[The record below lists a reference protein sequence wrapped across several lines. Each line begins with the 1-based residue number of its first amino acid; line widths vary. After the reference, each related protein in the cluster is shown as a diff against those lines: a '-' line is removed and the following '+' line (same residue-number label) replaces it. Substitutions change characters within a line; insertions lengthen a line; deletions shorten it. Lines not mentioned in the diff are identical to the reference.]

1 MRFERIGQGV
11 LGVKIILDS
20 DESELLY
27 QRLSKKGSAEGR
39 MLIAYL
45 LAAAQKECSVSFSG
59 GELNVE
65 ILDSPDGA
73 VIYISEI
80 KPYYYL
86 SSRRGLRVK
95 NKITRQLICKLN
107 DVMKLRK
114 FIKQIRAFCK
124 EGIYSDMYAGENGYI
139 IAFYGD
145 MPPAPYPVL
154 YELGVEHCLS
164 FTPPSEEYE
173 KILERNAVPTLAEL
187 LSERSCQPYHRRQ
200 KDSFPKQ

>member
-1 MRFERIGQGV
+1 MRFERIGSREQGD
-11 LGVKIILDS
+11 LGVSVKIILDS

-45 LAAAQKECSVSFSG
+45 LAAAQKECSVNFSG

-86 SSRRGLRVK
+86 SQRRNLRVK
-95 NKITRQLICKLN
+95 KKITRQLICKLS
-107 DVMKLRK
+107 DVQKLRK
-114 FIKQIRAFCK
+114 FIKQIRCTCFCGD
-124 EGIYSDMYAGENGYI
+124 GIHSDMYAGESGYI

-145 MPPAPYPVL
+145 LPPDPYPVL
-154 YELGVEHCLS
+154 YELGVEHCNS
-164 FTPPSEEYE
+164 FVQPSEDYE
-173 KILERNAVPTLAEL
+173 KILERNAVPTLARL
-187 LSERSCQPYHRRQ
+187 LSERSC
-200 KDSFPKQ
+200 

>member
-45 LAAAQKECSVSFSG
+45 LAAAQKECSVNFSG
-59 GELNVE
+59 SELNVE

-86 SSRRGLRVK
+86 SKRRALRVK
-95 NKITRQLICKLN
+95 KKITRQLICKIN
-107 DVMKLRK
+107 DVQKLRK
-114 FIKQIRAFCK
+114 FIKQIRCTDFCK
-124 EGIYSDMYAGENGYI
+124 EGIYSDMYADESGYI

-145 MPPAPYPVL
+145 LPPDPYPVL
-154 YELGVEHCLS
+154 YELGVDHCNS
-164 FTPPSEEYE
+164 FMQPSEDYE
-173 KILERNAVPTLAEL
+173 KILERNAVSTLAGL
-187 LSERSCQPYHRRQ
+187 LSERSC
-200 KDSFPKQ
+200 

>member
-1 MRFERIGQGV
+1 MKFERIGQDIPGI
-11 LGVKIILDS
+11 KIILDS

-39 MLIAYL
+39 LLIAYL

-59 GELNVE
+59 GQLNVE

-86 SSRRGLRVK
+86 SGRRKLRVK
-95 NKITRQLICKLN
+95 KKITRQLICKI
-107 DVMKLRK
+107 DEVQKLRK
-114 FIKQIRAFCK
+114 FIKQIRCTPFCK
-124 EGIYSDMYAGENGYI
+124 EGILSDMYAGESGYI

-145 MPPAPYPVL
+145 MPPDPYPVL
-154 YELGVEHCLS
+154 YELGVEHCQS

-173 KILERNAVPTLAEL
+173 KILEGNAVSTLAEL
-187 LSERSCQPYHRRQ
+187 LS
-200 KDSFPKQ
+200 

>member
-45 LAAAQKECSVSFSG
+45 LAAAQKECSVNFTGS
-59 GELNVE
+59 ELNVE

-86 SSRRGLRVK
+86 SRRRSLRVK
-95 NKITRQLICKLN
+95 KKITRQLICKLG
-107 DVMKLRK
+107 DVKELRK
-114 FIKQIRAFCK
+114 FIKQICCTCFCGG
-124 EGIYSDMYAGENGYI
+124 GIHSDMYANESGYI

-145 MPPAPYPVL
+145 LPPDPYPIL
-154 YELGVEHCLS
+154 YELGVEHCQS
-164 FTPPSEEYE
+164 FTPPSEDYE
-173 KILERNAVPTLAEL
+173 KIIERNAVSTLAGL
-187 LSERSCQPYHRRQ
+187 LSERSC
-200 KDSFPKQ
+200 

>member
-1 MRFERIGQGV
+1 MKFERIGQGV
-11 LGVKIILDS
+11 PGIKIILDS
-20 DESELLY
+20 DESELLN

-86 SSRRGLRVK
+86 SDRRKLRVK
-95 NKITRQLICKLN
+95 KKITRQLICKIS
-107 DVMKLRK
+107 DIQKLRK
-114 FIKQIRAFCK
+114 FIKQIYCTVFCK
-124 EGIYSDMYAGENGYI
+124 GGINSDMYAGESGYI

-145 MPPAPYPVL
+145 LPPDPYPIL
-154 YELGVEHCLS
+154 YELGIEHSLS
-164 FTPPSEEYE
+164 FKPPSEEYE
-173 KILERNAVPTLAEL
+173 KILEGNAVSTLAEL
-187 LSERSCQPYHRRQ
+187 LSERSC
-200 KDSFPKQ
+200 